1 MADGIAR
8 ARIDLAAAAAG
19 LLIGLVVA
27 PVSAMLLPVLLVL
40 GGAVL
45 SWRRPDSRVG
55 LWLLRAGGALAV
67 LTAIAAYGMNG
78 HVTSHTHKL

>member
-8 ARIDLAAAAAG
+8 ARIDLAAAVAG

-27 PVSAMLLPVLLVL
+27 PLAAMVLPLLLVL
-40 GGAVL
+40 AGAVL
-45 SWRRPDSRVG
+45 SWRYPGARTG

-67 LTAIAAYGMNG
+67 LTAIAAYGMHG
-78 HVTSHTHKL
+78 HVTSHTRRL